1 MSLTA
6 KRGAGA
12 PESNSLRLLD
22 RDRLIAALDRAAARK
37 VTLISAPAGS
47 GKTSLLRTWAR
58 PPRRLA
64 TVQVRRDERDAQHF
78 WLGVLSAVR
87 HAVRHA
93 SGTSGDVTAA
103 SPTPEFNGRAMVDT
117 VLVELA
123 EAPGDIVLVVDD
135 LQELNSPEALAA
147 LIRLLARLPANAH
160 AVLATRRDLPLRL
173 HQLRLAGELAEIR
186 AADLRFTE
194 NETRE
199 LLHASGLALSS
210 ASATRLHQRT
220 EGWAAGLR
228 LAALSLAG
236 HPDPERFVEEFSGTH
251 HAVAEYLLVE
261 MLDHQPAEVRH
272 LLLRTCLLDSV
283 DGELADLLTG
293 RRDSA
298 RILLELEDANA
309 FVVSLDPGRTRFRYH
324 QLFTDLLR
332 LELRRTLPA
341 EVPGLH
347 RLAAEWFAQHGRVAE
362 AIRHT
367 QAAGDWPAA
376 ARLLADHSVSL
387 TMDGHGETVEALLR
401 AFPRG
406 AHAENPELA
415 LVRAGR
421 SLAHG
426 RVDEAHAQLTVA
438 EAHAATTPDDRRR
451 RLGVATRSL
460 RSTLAMRLGDLAGVL
475 AEAIPHTAPGSG
487 QPGDIALENDVQA
500 LALLNLG
507 TVEASLAHPDA
518 ERQLRAAAAL
528 AREIGRPYLEAAALA
543 RLGFASRIHP
553 FAITQ
558 QRCREAIEFAER
570 RGWGAEPMIAPALVT
585 LASTLVWT
593 GEFDQAERWLHRT
606 VQVVES
612 DTGPD
617 IRLLV
622 HIVSGMLALCRSR
635 YREALR
641 EFTSATRLQARL
653 PDSHAVANQV
663 TGWMVAAQARA
674 GLLGEARTAL
684 VHLDDG
690 LGEIRNARAAVL
702 LAEHDPREALGALRD
717 VLDGTAPVVGYVSL
731 VEAQLLAGLAHHQLG
746 DQRAAAAATERALAL
761 AEADRLVLPFAV
773 TGAAQLLESLPRDTG
788 YEALRTEIL
797 DALRGAPP
805 IPTDR
810 PAPEYVE
817 KLSPGEL
824 RVMRYLPTNLSRPEI
839 ATELSISLNT
849 VSTHIRSIY
858 AKLGVGDRSSAVR
871 RAQELQIPGA
881 GRTR

>member
-6 KRGAGA
+6 KRGTGA
-12 PESNSLRLLD
+12 PGRDESSSLRLLD
-22 RDRLIAALDRAAARK
+22 RDRLIMALDRAAARK

-78 WLGVLSAVR
+78 WLGVLNAVR
-87 HAVRHA
+87 RA

-123 EAPGDIVLVVDD
+123 DARGDIVLVVDD

-194 NETRE
+194 SETRE
-199 LLHASGLALSS
+199 LLHVSGIALSS
-210 ASATRLHQRT
+210 AAASRLHQRT

-251 HAVAEYLLVE
+251 HSVAEYLLVE
-261 MLDHQPAEVRH
+261 MLDRQPAEVRH

-309 FVVSLDPGRTRFRYH
+309 FVVSVDPGRTRFRYH

-376 ARLLADHSVSL
+376 ARLLADHSISL
-387 TMDGHGETVEALLR
+387 TMDGRGETVEALLR

-426 RVDEAHAQLTVA
+426 RVHEAHAQLTVA
-438 EAHAATTPDDRRR
+438 EAHAATTSDGRRR
-451 RLGVATRSL
+451 RVGVATRSL

-475 AEAIPHTAPGSG
+475 AQATPHAARDSG
-487 QPGDIALENDVQA
+487 QPGDLALENDVQA

-593 GEFDQAERWLHRT
+593 GEFDQAQRWLHRT
-606 VQVVES
+606 VEVVES

-617 IRLLV
+617 ITLLV
-622 HIVSGMLALCRSR
+622 HIVSGMLELCRFR

-641 EFTSATRLQARL
+641 EFTAATRLQARL

-674 GLLGEARTAL
+674 GMLGEAHTAL
-684 VHLDDG
+684 ADLDDS
-690 LGEIRNARAAVL
+690 LGELRNARAAVL
-702 LAEHDPREALGALRD
+702 LAEHDPGEALAAVRD
-717 VLDGTAPVVGYVSL
+717 VLDGTAPVIGYVSL

-773 TGAAQLLESLPRDTG
+773 TGAAELLESLPRDTG

-797 DALRGAPP
+797 DALRGSPP
-805 IPTDR
+805 TPTDR

-839 ATELSISLNT
+839 AVELSISLNT

-871 RAQELQIPGA
+871 RAQELQVPGA
-881 GRTR
+881 GRSR

>member
-12 PESNSLRLLD
+12 PESSGLRLLD
-22 RDRLIAALDRAAARK
+22 RDRLIVALDRAAARK

-47 GKTSLLRTWAR
+47 GKSSLLRTWAKS
-58 PPRRLA
+58 PRRLA

-78 WLGVLSAVR
+78 WLGVLNAVR
-87 HAVRHA
+87 RA
-93 SGTSGDVTAA
+93 SGTSGNVTAA
-103 SPTPEFNGRAMVDT
+103 SPTPEFNGRAIVDT

-123 EAPGDIVLVVDD
+123 DAEGDIVLVVDD
-135 LQELNSPEALAA
+135 LQELSSPEALAA
-147 LIRLLARLPANAH
+147 LISLLARLPANAH

-194 NETRE
+194 TETRE
-199 LLHASGLALSS
+199 LLHASGIALSR
-210 ASATRLHQRT
+210 AAATRLQQRT

-272 LLLRTCLLDSV
+272 LLLRTCLLDRV

-426 RVDEAHAQLTVA
+426 RVDEAHAELTVA
-438 EAHAATTPDDRRR
+438 EAHAATTPDGRRR
-451 RLGVATRSL
+451 RLGMAIRSL
-460 RSTLAMRLGDLAGVL
+460 RSTLATRLGDLAGVL
-475 AEAIPHTAPGSG
+475 AQATPHVARDSG
-487 QPGDIALENDVQA
+487 QPGDTALENDVQA

-553 FAITQ
+553 FAVTQ

-593 GEFDQAERWLHRT
+593 GEFDQAERWLRRT
-606 VQVVES
+606 VEVVES

-622 HIVSGMLALCRSR
+622 HIVSGMLDLCRFR

-663 TGWMVAAQARA
+663 TGWTVVAQARA
-674 GLLGEARTAL
+674 GMLGEAHTAL
-684 VHLDDG
+684 AHLDDS

-702 LAEHDPREALGALRD
+702 LAEHDPGEALAALRG
-717 VLDGTAPVVGYVSL
+717 VLDGTALVVGYVSI

-746 DQRAAAAATERALAL
+746 DQRASAAATERALAL

-773 TGAAQLLESLPRDTG
+773 TGAAELLESLPRDTG
-788 YEALRTEIL
+788 HEALRTEIRG
-797 DALRGAPP
+797 ALRGSPP
-805 IPTDR
+805 MPADR

-871 RAQELQIPGA
+871 RAQELHIPGA
-881 GRTR
+881 GRTH